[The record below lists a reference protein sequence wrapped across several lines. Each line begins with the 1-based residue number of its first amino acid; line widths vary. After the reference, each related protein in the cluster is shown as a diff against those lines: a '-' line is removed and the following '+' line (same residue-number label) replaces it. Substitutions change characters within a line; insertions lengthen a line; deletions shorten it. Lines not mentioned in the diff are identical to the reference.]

1 MDLDVMSDLNWLG
14 VVVAA
19 LVYFG
24 LGGIW
29 YMPPVFGNAWM
40 RSTGVDMSQEQPSA
54 AVYFVPLISAIVTA
68 FATAMIARAM
78 GADGV
83 GDGLSLGVVLGLGF
97 PVALLLTTANFETQ
111 KANPTVWFA
120 ITAGYHF
127 VATVLAAIIVS
138 VLN

>member
-1 MDLDVMSDLNWLG
+1 MDFDVVSDLNWLG
-14 VVVAA
+14 VIVAA

-40 RSTGVDMSQEQPSA
+40 RAAGLNLEGEQPSPSI
-54 AVYFVPLISAIVTA
+54 YLVPLISAVVTA
-68 FATAMIARAM
+68 VGLAMIARAM
-78 GADGV
+78 GTDGL
-83 GDGLSLGVVLGLGF
+83 GEGLSLGLVAGLAF
-97 PVALLLTTANFETQ
+97 PVSLVLTTATFEVN
-111 KANPTVWFA
+111 KPNPTMWFA

-127 VATVLAAIIVS
+127 VATVLAAIVVG